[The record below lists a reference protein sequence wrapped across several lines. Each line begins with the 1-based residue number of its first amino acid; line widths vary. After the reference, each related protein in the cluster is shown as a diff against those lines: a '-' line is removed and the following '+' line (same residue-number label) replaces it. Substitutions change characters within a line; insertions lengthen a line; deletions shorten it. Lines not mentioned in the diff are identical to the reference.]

1 MKAAVCRE
9 FGTPL
14 VIEEIEIDPPK
25 AGEVKV
31 ALAACA
37 ICHSDITYMNGGWGG
52 TLPAVYGHEASGVVE
67 SIGPGV
73 TRIAPGEH
81 VIVTLLRSCGECFYC
96 VQGAPNMC
104 ETSFPLDK
112 QSCLRSQDG
121 GVIHQGLRTAA
132 FAEYAVVDQSQTAA
146 IPKEL
151 PFDRASLL
159 ACGVITGFGAVV
171 NTANVPSGSSVVV
184 VGTGGVGLN
193 SGQGAVLAGANPI
206 IASDPV
212 ASKRNAAK
220 TFGATDAIDPAD
232 GNAYNAVRTLT
243 EGRGADYVFIT
254 VGSKTAIEQGVRLMR
269 KAGTMVIV
277 GMPPSGVMTEIETV
291 KLADS
296 GQRII
301 GSKMGSTRLR
311 EDIPVLVAHYQEGH
325 LKLDEL
331 ISGRYSLDQINDAIA
346 SVTRNEALRNVIVF

>member
-9 FGTPL
+9 FATPL

-73 TRIAPGEH
+73 TRIAPGDH

-96 VQGAPNMC
+96 VQGALNMC

-112 QSCLRSQDG
+112 QSCLRGQDG

-193 SGQGAVLAGANPI
+193 SVQGAVLAGANPI
-206 IASDPV
+206 IA
-212 ASKRNAAK
+212 
-220 TFGATDAIDPAD
+220 IDP
-232 GNAYNAVRTLT
+232 G
-243 EGRGADYVFIT
+243 
-254 VGSKTAIEQGVRLMR
+254 QGVVSQER
-269 KAGTMVIV
+269 AAVT
-277 GMPPSGVMTEIETV
+277 T
-291 KLADS
+291 
-296 GQRII
+296 
-301 GSKMGSTRLR
+301 
-311 EDIPVLVAHYQEGH
+311 LV
-325 LKLDEL
+325 
-331 ISGRYSLDQINDAIA
+331 
-346 SVTRNEALRNVIVF
+346 